1 MAKTK
6 KKPPAKKPDG
16 LTTQAKL
23 ESFVRYGGQLGE
35 LARMARDTNSD
46 AQSRARD
53 AVAAGEA
60 ISQSARMAEPELKR
74 IYDSSLGEMNRR
86 EGIMRSEL
94 AKLGSGAD
102 SYKAGGLFTSTTA
115 QNRTSGEKASALREL
130 VGRRQ
135 DAISGARYGAQQ
147 AKAQGASEVSK
158 IKEKMLDVQAESGA
172 YEAGR
177 YGELKEGQRKRAN
190 DLAQTRERNAQS
202 DRNSRRSANV
212 QRERI
217 DSQEK
222 RDAAKDAKKPK
233 VKLQT
238 NEKHNATRSEI
249 DRALATAKSIKA
261 EGDSRAL
268 AAAYLT
274 QDRPSKSKR
283 DPATNTTTSTPGR
296 KANDELSASIAL
308 DLAYDGT
315 ISRANIQRLHAQ
327 RYSLK
332 TLGLADRTARAKRKQ
347 AGPAGKTVKKSGSKV
362 GARPFG

>member
-16 LTTQAKL
+16 LSTQAQL
-23 ESFVRYGGQLGE
+23 EAFVRYGGQLGE
-35 LARMARDTNSD
+35 LARMARDTNAD

-60 ISQSARMAEPELKR
+60 ISQSARQAEPELKR

-135 DAISGARYGAQQ
+135 DAVSGARYGAQQ

-158 IKEKMLDVQAESGA
+158 IKDKMLDVQAESGA
-172 YEAGR
+172 YQAGR
-177 YGELKEGQRKRAN
+177 IGELKEGQRERAN

-212 QRERI
+212 GRERI
-217 DSQEK
+217 ASQEK
-222 RDAAKDAKKPK
+222 RDAANDAKKNKP
-233 VKLQT
+233 KLQT

-249 DRALATAKSIKA
+249 DRALAAAKQVKGA
-261 EGDSRAL
+261 GQDRAT

-274 QDRPSKSKR
+274 SDRPSKSQR
-283 DPATNTTTSTPGR
+283 DPASNTTTSTPGR

-315 ISRANIQRLHAQ
+315 ISRANIARLHAQ

-332 TLGLADRTARAKRKQ
+332 TLGLADRTAASKRKK
-347 AGPAGKTVKKSGSKV
+347 AGPAGTTVKKSGSKV

>member
-135 DAISGARYGAQQ
+135 DAVSGARYGAQQ

-172 YEAGR
+172 YQAGR
-177 YGELKEGQRKRAN
+177 IGELKEGQRERAN
-190 DLAQTRERNAQS
+190 ELAQTRERNAQS

-217 DSQEK
+217 ESQER
-222 RDAAKDAKKPK
+222 RDAAKPK
-233 VKLQT
+233 GLKLQT
-238 NEKHNATRSEI
+238 PQRHEGLRAQI
-249 DRALATAKSIKA
+249 DDALRDARAVAKEQPRHATAR
-261 EGDSRAL
+261 D
-268 AAAYLT
+268 LT
-274 QDRPSKSKR
+274 NDIPSQTIPDAK
-283 DPATNTTTSTPGR
+283 TGGNVNMPGR
-296 KANDELSASIAL
+296 KGFDELVASIAL
-308 DLAYDGT
+308 DLAYDGH
-315 ISRANIQRLHAQ
+315 ISRRNVQRLHNS

-332 TLGLADRTARAKRKQ
+332 TLGLADKTGARAPKRGSTRRPGNAPS
-347 AGPAGKTVKKSGSKV
+347 AG
-362 GARPFG
+362 GARPT